1 MYDELFSLRPVFTMI
16 GVVLFTILKQC
27 LSKSTHA
34 VVRIRRL
41 VTELTTRTID

>member
-27 LSKSTHA
+27 SSKSTHA
-34 VVRIRRL
+34 KQWCEQGVW
-41 VTELTTRTID
+41 